1 VGIQFQKG
9 DILRLAI
16 SIAVAWSPGAIGSLL
31 FATGD
36 DSWYQQLD
44 KPWFNP
50 PSWIFGPVWSVLYIA
65 TGVALFLVWRNG
77 ERTSAWYRLMAV
89 FIAQLVF
96 NGLWT
101 PAFFG
106 LESPIAGL
114 IVIVPLWGLI
124 LATIV
129 LAWPFSRVAS
139 GLLLPYLLWVSFAA
153 MLNFSIWM
161 LN

>member
-1 VGIQFQKG
+1 MDDSGKRNAV
-9 DILRLAI
+9 RVLAA
-16 SIAVAWSPGAIGSLL
+16 IAIAWTPGFLGSML

-36 DSWYQQLD
+36 DSWYQQID

-50 PSWIFGPVWSVLYIA
+50 PSWVFGPVWSVLYIGMGISLYLIW
-65 TGVALFLVWRNG
+65 TRGDSSRH
-77 ERTSAWYRLMAV
+77 WYWLMAV
-89 FIAQLVF
+89 FAVQLVL

-114 IVIVPLWGLI
+114 AVIIPLWAFI
-124 LATIV
+124 LATIL
-129 LAWPFSRVAS
+129 LARRYS
-139 GLLLPYLLWVSFAA
+139 GLSALILVPYLLWVSFATA
-153 MLNFSIWM
+153 LNFSIWQ

>member
-1 VGIQFQKG
+1 
-9 DILRLAI
+9 
-16 SIAVAWSPGAIGSLL
+16 
-31 FATGD
+31 
-36 DSWYQQLD
+36 
-44 KPWFNP
+44 
-50 PSWIFGPVWSVLYIA
+50 
-65 TGVALFLVWRNG
+65 
-77 ERTSAWYRLMAV
+77 MAV

-106 LESPIAGL
+106 LESPIAGI